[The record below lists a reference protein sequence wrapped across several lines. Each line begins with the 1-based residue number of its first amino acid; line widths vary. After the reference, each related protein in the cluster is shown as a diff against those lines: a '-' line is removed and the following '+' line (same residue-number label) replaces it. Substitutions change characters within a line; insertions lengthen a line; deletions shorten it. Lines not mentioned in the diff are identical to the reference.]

1 MSRNPGEEEE
11 HAEEIP
17 LFSTNNA
24 PSGSQPTPPS
34 SHPAPDADF
43 LRTILG
49 FQPTHGPFQQPFHPD
64 PVTSLL
70 WQASAGNH
78 PLLFASV
85 PPQQRHLQI
94 FSQPPV
100 SRPGDLFD
108 FLPGSLR
115 TTGPPFPN
123 VTPDQIAANRNSA
136 PLFAWAARNGITEG
150 TVAGGHIPVTDWE
163 GFAGNG
169 GPLRT
174 LVPRITAQ
182 DVVDAARN
190 ASDQQVTAGRMGNQ
204 LDDEGGANGERDS
217 DEAEFDEY
225 DDEDEEYGITVDEEL
240 SEVLGQFP
248 VSLTPGIMAQ
258 DAVAAGTA
266 PDQQVTGTGT
276 ASGLE
281 VEDGADEDED
291 EGGEDDEESGEEES
305 SVTGDE
311 EPVEEFDQYA
321 AAYWMLENE
330 EH

>member
-1 MSRNPGEEEE
+1 MSRNPAEAEE

-17 LFSTNNA
+17 LSSANNA

-70 WQASAGNH
+70 EQATAGTH
-78 PLLFASV
+78 LLFASV
-85 PPQQRHLQI
+85 PPQQRHLQL
-94 FSQPPV
+94 FSNPPP

-115 TTGPPFPN
+115 TTGPPLPN
-123 VTPDQIAANRNSA
+123 VSPDQIAANRNSA
-136 PLFAWAARNGITEG
+136 PLFAWAVRNGMTEG
-150 TVAGGHIPVTDWE
+150 TVAGGHVPVADWE
-163 GFAGNG
+163 GFPGNQR
-169 GPLRT
+169 PWRT

-182 DVVDAARN
+182 DVVDATRT
-190 ASDQQVTAGRMGNQ
+190 ASDQQVTAGGISTR
-204 LDDEGGANGERDS
+204 LELEGGANRDRGS

-225 DDEDEEYGITVDEEL
+225 DDEDEQYGITVDEEL

-248 VSLTPGIMAQ
+248 VSLTPGIMEQ

-281 VEDGADEDED
+281 VEDEADGEAD
-291 EGGEDDEESGEEES
+291 EDDEEAEEDDDEES
-305 SVTGDE
+305 DE
-311 EPVEEFDQYA
+311 EVEEVFDQYE